1 MRFLVKILVAATVL
15 CGTQARAQAS
25 LDVAGTWLTEDGRAK
40 IRTEHCGDKLCGYV
54 VWMKQPLTDKG
65 EPKTD
70 IKNPD
75 PAKRNRP
82 SIGLEL
88 MAGLKAE
95 DETHYSGQIYNAE
108 DGKMYDVTVSIEKA
122 EELNV
127 HGCLL
132 RFLCGSQSWE
142 RVADIALPAT
152 ATKVVATVPPAG
164 KPAKPGATGGKHDTA
179 PSK

>member
-1 MRFLVKILVAATVL
+1 MTFLAKTLMAATVL
-15 CGTQARAQAS
+15 CGTQAWAQAG
-25 LDVAGTWLTEDGRAK
+25 LDMAGTWLTEDSRAK

-65 EPKTD
+65 EPRTD

-75 PAKRNRP
+75 PAKRSRP
-82 SIGLEL
+82 SLGLEL
-88 MAGLKAE
+88 MSGLKAV

-108 DGKMYDVTVSIEKA
+108 DGKMYDVTLSMEKA

-132 RFLCGSQSWE
+132 RFLCGSQSWQ
-142 RVADIALPAT
+142 RVADMPIPGA
-152 ATKVVATVPPAG
+152 ATKVVATVPATAAKPPVKPAG
-164 KPAKPGATGGKHDTA
+164 KHDPAPGK
-179 PSK
+179 